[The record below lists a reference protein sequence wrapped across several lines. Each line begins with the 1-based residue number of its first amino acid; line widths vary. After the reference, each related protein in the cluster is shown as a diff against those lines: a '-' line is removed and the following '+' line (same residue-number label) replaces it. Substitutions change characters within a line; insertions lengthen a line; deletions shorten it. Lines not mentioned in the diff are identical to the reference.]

1 MELYNEEFVYYDWDD
16 KLEGKKG
23 FFGDSI
29 NHIKQ
34 NVKDNRTMWFG
45 EICHN
50 VNMNTDYPFGFI
62 DGYGNSHRFR
72 FCYYDPY
79 YEFRKAYIEG
89 KQLQF
94 KNHEGDW
101 EDVLGAP
108 LFTSDEY
115 RVKPEYR
122 IKPEWYVVLDD
133 YGLSRTNE
141 PSENETVLSKGT
153 EEECIQW
160 LDEYRKFEKILL
172 AWRQGRTIQYKEN
185 NEWID
190 WVLSEIPRK
199 DAFDT
204 LKEWRIKDECKG
216 CMKYNY
222 CTNKNGIR
230 CRNYCTEVTNYV
242 PFDTVQEL
250 VDAWDKKY
258 PQNKNRPEGTM
269 PLIWI
274 KNKQKNRVYLITDFL
289 FDKYFNNDVGTEDE
303 NLQLKELFERFT
315 FLDGSIIGKLVL
327 HF

>member
-1 MELYNEEFVYYDWDD
+1 MELYNKEFVYFDWDD

-23 FFGDSI
+23 FVA
-29 NHIKQ
+29 Q
-34 NVKDNRTMWFG
+34 NIESLKGQVNNNPKGMVILSSSDDDVCPFTYFCDG
-45 EICHN
+45 EITC
-50 VNMNTDYPFGFI
+50 DYVFA
-62 DGYGNSHRFR
+62 
-72 FCYYDPY
+72 YYDPY

-101 EDVLGAP
+101 EDAYGAP

-133 YGLSRTNE
+133 YGLSRTN
-141 PSENETVLSKGT
+141 SKHDDVLFEGT

-160 LDEYRKFEKILL
+160 LDKYRKFENIML
-172 AWRQGRTIQYKEN
+172 AWRQGRTIQYKQN
-185 NEWID
+185 DEWVD
-190 WVLSEIPRK
+190 WVLSEIPREG
-199 DAFDT
+199 AFDT
-204 LKEWRIKDECKG
+204 MKEWRVKDECKG

-222 CTNKNGIR
+222 CTNKNGVR
-230 CRNYCTEVTNYV
+230 CRNYCTEVTKYV

-274 KNKQKNRVYLITDFL
+274 KNKEKNRVYLITDFL
-289 FDKYFNNDVGTEDE
+289 FEKYHDSDVGTGDE
-303 NLQLKELFERFT
+303 NLKLTELFERFT
-315 FLDGSIIGKLVL
+315 FLDDSIIGKRADKE
-327 HF
+327 